1 MFKKDNRYVTRGVN
15 EEVDVRLQLIM
26 WSMIDKLKDEGN
38 VELDYLQI
46 FRIRKEKT
54 FDYDSKELL
63 GVMRF
68 DFYDRVLANQWNSK
82 NLIIELNDRKE
93 IDLKKLQEE
102 LNYIQFTLIKD
113 FSKVVELCNG
123 TGYDKET
130 LVYIELEEGKYV
142 VKLIPVLDSYSYI
155 YTYKR

>member
-1 MFKKDNRYVTRGVN
+1 VSINEKEKIMKKLN
-15 EEVDVRLQLIM
+15 
-26 WSMIDKLKDEGN
+26 
-38 VELDYLQI
+38 
-46 FRIRKEKT
+46 KEKT

-68 DFYDRVLANQWNSK
+68 DFYDGRLANQWNARD
-82 NLIIELNDRKE
+82 LIIELNNKKE

-113 FSKVVELCNG
+113 FNKVVGLCDG

-130 LVYIELEEGKYV
+130 LVYIELEEGKFV

-155 YTYKR
+155 YTLIRDRGSEEWMS